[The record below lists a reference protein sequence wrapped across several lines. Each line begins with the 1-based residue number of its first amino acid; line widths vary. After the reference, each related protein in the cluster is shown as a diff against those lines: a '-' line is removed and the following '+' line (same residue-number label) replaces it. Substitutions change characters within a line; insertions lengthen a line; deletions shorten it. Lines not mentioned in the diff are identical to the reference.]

1 MDRFCLLAGGIF
13 LVPAALAFPCFVIGL
28 LASPLCGAGTYFSL
42 PAAKKSRQKKA
53 ALHRQSL
60 SGSPGL
66 ELRITHISCGASA
79 ILAKYPIHLGDFV
92 KYQKPSPHNGGAGR
106 VIMLAVQI
114 ATEFGN
120 PQYDFAERGR
130 GNRWL

>member
-1 MDRFCLLAGGIF
+1 MTAVSRTLMDHG
-13 LVPAALAFPCFVIGL
+13 VIRL
-28 LASPLCGAGTYFSL
+28 SHHQPLQA
-42 PAAKKSRQKKA
+42 
-53 ALHRQSL
+53 
-60 SGSPGL
+60 
-66 ELRITHISCGASA
+66 LRITHISCGASA